1 MTLLA
6 LSCVALA
13 VLALIAYRIDRS
25 FMAPAVVFSVIWF
38 VALGI
43 VWLAGDFF
51 YPISTKTLGI
61 YLLGAIC
68 FAIGS
73 FVRVRPMQKVDP
85 PPQER
90 LRKARS
96 LLLRALI
103 LLIVLSPVF
112 ILELLRLAGSAPG
125 DNLWL
130 SIRNALIQIDAT
142 PGGGPFSLAMNL
154 PEIATGV
161 AFVAVCLRIRNGCS
175 WLLETV
181 AICVAFLY
189 QVLTAARYGV
199 FLLMLC
205 IIILRAMV
213 PGANWRRMI
222 RTIMPFALAFAVLFF
237 VNQITLAKGVDKTY
251 NTLANNIDLVGHE
264 VVVHAVGGLVGFDQV
279 VANPEVIV
287 ANQRYHRIFCAHN

>member
-1 MTLLA
+1 MYCA
-6 LSCVALA
+6 
-13 VLALIAYRIDRS
+13 
-25 FMAPAVVFSVIWF
+25 
-38 VALGI
+38 
-43 VWLAGDFF
+43 
-51 YPISTKTLGI
+51 
-61 YLLGAIC
+61 
-68 FAIGS
+68 
-73 FVRVRPMQKVDP
+73 
-85 PPQER
+85 
-90 LRKARS
+90 
-96 LLLRALI
+96 
-103 LLIVLSPVF
+103 
-112 ILELLRLAGSAPG
+112 LAGSAPG

-130 SIRNALIQIDAT
+130 SIRNALIQIDST

-181 AICVAFLY
+181 AICVALLY

-205 IIILRAMV
+205 IIVLRAMA
-213 PGANWRRMI
+213 PGASWRRMM
-222 RTIMPFALAFAVLFF
+222 RTVMPFVLAFAVLFF

-279 VANPEVIV
+279 VANPEVVVPNQEITV
-287 ANQRYHRIFCAHN
+287 FFKHTLNKLSGPSSRILRNFGPAPRSLAHLLHQCLHHLFLFLAPLRYGGNHGANVLPGLVCQVVLPEIPFRPRCVRHSLCAHDQRAGDERNGR